1 MKVLAAEFGVAVA
14 METWI
19 AVKNKYMPW
28 PTPYVRS
35 AMSFSVLALL
45 EIVAPGM
52 GALLGAGLI
61 IAVFVK
67 NPKKWVANTNYP
79 DSLGTGVAGIA
90 VGNFI
95 QFSGQGTKIH
105 PSAGPASFIIGNGGT
120 GGATTTNSSTG
131 GTGSGTVFA

>member
-1 MKVLAAEFGVAVA
+1 MKVLAAEFGIAVA

-45 EIVAPGM
+45 EIIAPGM
-52 GALLGAGLI
+52 GALFGAGLI

-67 NPKKWVANTNYP
+67 DPQKWVANTNYT
-79 DSLGTGVAGIA
+79 DSLKTIMIGVPAGIP
-90 VGNFI
+90 V
-95 QFSGQGTKIH
+95 QFSGTNKVGQAK
-105 PSAGPASFIIGNGGT
+105 PGPASFIIGNGGT
-120 GGATTTNSSTG
+120 GANTTNPSTSG
-131 GTGSGTVFA
+131 GTGTGTVFV